1 MRIMNIPELYSEIIK
16 LLPVKRNSDD
26 FRKDL
31 SDVLSRYLKLVK
43 SIDDSVLKDSLK
55 GSITRIEKLN
65 DGIKDC
71 VKSYYEGLHST
82 AFTQLKNQMN
92 GYRET
97 GGVIN
102 AIELCT
108 IKKDD
113 FFYRGRFFEN
123 NRHKSLADMF
133 HIPLDKRGIV
143 KTQRYSTPGYPCLYL
158 GSSIYGCWEEMQQPK
173 FDDLMISGFKTMR
186 DINVLDLRTP
196 SIDDFKDEQ
205 LANVLLRLPLIIAC
219 SIIVANPQDDFKP
232 EYIIPQLLIEV
243 IISNNRNERKNKDIS
258 KIILGVLF
266 TSTHINNTFKFS
278 DRIFDNLAIPV
289 LDTSSSKGHCNIL
302 AECFSLT
309 IPTCYEYEEIREEFG
324 IDGGGADNENPEAR
338 YRMSKMGKLEKRI
351 RGFDFH
357 QFPYLVIPD
366 EITIPA
372 DGSQTFIPIRTNT
385 KWSIKAGSEPTEQA

>member
-1 MRIMNIPELYSEIIK
+1 
-16 LLPVKRNSDD
+16 
-26 FRKDL
+26 
-31 SDVLSRYLKLVK
+31 
-43 SIDDSVLKDSLK
+43 
-55 GSITRIEKLN
+55 
-65 DGIKDC
+65 
-71 VKSYYEGLHST
+71 
-82 AFTQLKNQMN
+82 
-92 GYRET
+92 
-97 GGVIN
+97 
-102 AIELCT
+102 
-108 IKKDD
+108 
-113 FFYRGRFFEN
+113 
-123 NRHKSLADMF
+123 MF

-324 IDGGGADNENPEAR
+324 FDGGGADNENPEAR

-372 DGSQTFIPIRTNT
+372 DGSLTLIPIRANT
-385 KWSIKAGSEPTEQA
+385 KWSIKACSEPTEQA

>member
-1 MRIMNIPELYSEIIK
+1 MNISELYSEIIK
-16 LLPVKRNSDD
+16 LLPVQRNSDD

-31 SDVLSRYLKLVK
+31 SDILSRYLKLVR
-43 SIDDSVLKDSLK
+43 SIDDSILK
-55 GSITRIEKLN
+55 GNLDSHIARIEKLN
-65 DGIKDC
+65 EGIKDS

-92 GYRET
+92 GYRDTT
-97 GGVIN
+97 GIIN
-102 AIELCT
+102 AIELCI

-123 NRHKSLADMF
+123 NRHKSYEDMF

-158 GSSIYGCWEEMQQPK
+158 GTSIYGCWEEMQQPK
-173 FDDLMISGFKTMR
+173 FDDLMISGFKTMC
-186 DINVLDLRTP
+186 DIKVLDLRIP
-196 SIDDFKDEQ
+196 SKDDFEDDR
-205 LANVLLRLPLIIAC
+205 LGNVLLRLPLILAC

-243 IISNNRNERKNKDIS
+243 IISNNRNERKSKDIS

-266 TSTHINNTFKFS
+266 TSTHINNTFKFN
-278 DRIFDNLAIPV
+278 DRVFDNLAIPV
-289 LDTSSSKGHCNIL
+289 LDTSSSKGHCNLL

-309 IPTCYEYEEIREEFG
+309 NPTCYEYEEIREEFG
-324 IDGGGADNENPEAR
+324 FNGGGADSESPEAR

-351 RGFDFH
+351 REFDFY
-357 QFPYLVIPD
+357 QLPYLIVPE

-372 DGSQTFIPIRTNT
+372 DVSSTAIPIRSNT
-385 KWSIKAGSEPTEQA
+385 KWTISNTNV